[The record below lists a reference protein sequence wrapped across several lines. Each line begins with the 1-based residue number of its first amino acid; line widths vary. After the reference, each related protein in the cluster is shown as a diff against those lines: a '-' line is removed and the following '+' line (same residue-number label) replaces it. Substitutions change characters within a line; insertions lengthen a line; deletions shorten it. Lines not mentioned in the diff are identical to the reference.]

1 MDLSLEEVQLIR
13 LYRELCLY
21 KQILDTK
28 SDFAKLCADC
38 KSFKPI
44 GQTATTDIG
53 LQACYDCL
61 NKICYPLCGLF
72 WYTYSVNWPKKV
84 FLCVFCVKKR
94 EFLKR
99 TGLWYPYDTGL
110 IPSHGDHHHV
120 SARGDSC
127 PQHCSAS
134 RGEASTQ
141 QLTEGFSTSRSV
153 GTPDMYLSV
162 CRESDCR
169 DDMTPQIALSS
180 LSVPKY
186 EE

>member
-1 MDLSLEEVQLIR
+1 M
-13 LYRELCLY
+13 
-21 KQILDTK
+21 
-28 SDFAKLCADC
+28 
-38 KSFKPI
+38 
-44 GQTATTDIG
+44 
-53 LQACYDCL
+53 
-61 NKICYPLCGLF
+61 
-72 WYTYSVNWPKKV
+72 
-84 FLCVFCVKKR
+84 KKR

-162 CRESDCR
+162 CREV
-169 DDMTPQIALSS
+169 S
-180 LSVPKY
+180 LPYIWSILIHNRCHTLDLILVFQLFHCLILNRLIFSLTV
-186 EE
+186 EMI